1 MARVYLWVTVFVSV
15 IISTASHVELKCL
28 YAVNDSKNP
37 RERDRKRDNKE
48 SKTQEQGKR
57 GTTPIVPSDQACQ

>member
-1 MARVYLWVTVFVSV
+1 MWVTVFVSV

-28 YAVNDSKNP
+28 YAVNDAENP
-37 RERDRKRDNKE
+37 NEIDGQRDNKK

>member
-1 MARVYLWVTVFVSV
+1 MTCIKMARVCLWVTVVVSV

-37 RERDRKRDNKE
+37 REGTERETIRKVKLKNKVRE
-48 SKTQEQGKR
+48 GPRQ
-57 GTTPIVPSDQACQ
+57 